1 MNDSNLLKDDW
12 GATHRADTLNLG
24 LWTAAWLVTLAIT
37 VFGAA
42 LLWDYA
48 VVPTAAA
55 LALNLASGVGMIFAN
70 RRYLRGLD
78 ELHRKIFLDAS
89 ALTLGVGLV
98 FGLAYEM
105 LDEIRLVSFQ
115 PEFSHIVVLM
125 SLTFLIGTIMGHRKY
140 Q

>member
-1 MNDSNLLKDDW
+1 MNDSNLVKEDW
-12 GATHRADTLNLG
+12 RTTHRADTLNLG
-24 LWTAAWLVTLAIT
+24 LWTAAWVITMAVT

-42 LLWDYA
+42 LIWEYA
-48 VVPTAAA
+48 TLPTTIA
-55 LALNLASGVGMIFAN
+55 LALNVAAGVGMILAN

-78 ELHRKIFLDAS
+78 ELHRKIFLDAG

-105 LDEIRLVSFQ
+105 LDEIRLVAFR

-125 SLTFLIGTIMGHRKY
+125 SLTFLVGMVIGHRKY